1 MKRYTRNREYESNR
15 TKTLTV
21 IEILNLS
28 VGIIINK
35 KPLISNINMII
46 LSYIFNYRRD
56 IDG

>member
-46 LSYIFNYRRD
+46 LSYIFNYRRV
-56 IDG
+56 